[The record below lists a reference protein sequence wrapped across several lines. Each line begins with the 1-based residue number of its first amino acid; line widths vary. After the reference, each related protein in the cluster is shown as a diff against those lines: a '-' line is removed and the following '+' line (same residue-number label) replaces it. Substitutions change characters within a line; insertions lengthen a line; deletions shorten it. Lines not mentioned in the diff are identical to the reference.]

1 MNSYVN
7 ELIEMDSESGA
18 FVRGLKLM
26 LLSIVVLQL
35 HYSAMVGAAG
45 LGRLSVRS
53 SLGQPLL
60 AELDLVGVTPEESAS
75 LAVRFSSG
83 DVKSRNAKSGVDLAG
98 LKMSIEKRE
107 KGQFYIKILGN
118 RPFNDAFL
126 DLPIELSWTGGRIVR
141 DYTALIDPPGYVQ
154 QALTVAP
161 PVVVLPQAI
170 KPAPTANAEPVVQ
183 SEAVDE
189 TAARAPAE
197 LQSNPVA
204 DVTRTPDV
212 ALSKS
217 KAKETISSTDATQT
231 VRVKSGDTLINIANT
246 HKVQGATLEQML
258 IALYRNNLEAFP
270 TGNMNAMKAGQIL
283 RLPDAKQVTNLPHE
297 EAAKV
302 YQAQVNDWRAYL
314 KNLSN
319 TALEVT
325 TSGSAVRGK
334 IATKVDDADVADKR
348 DVVRLS
354 KTDDTKGGKKKGRSQ
369 QADQEDAQAVANELA
384 EAKSRIAE
392 LEKTLEDTKKLMAL
406 NNENFALAQQQAKE
420 RMIALERSTGE
431 QVIAWAMANQ
441 AIAGA
446 IVSSLLMS
454 IVGLAI
460 LFRKRLQ
467 RQRAQSQDGDL
478 GGDLEFSGDSQG
490 NSREFGARFNKDRLT
505 GAASNQGR
513 NEALT
518 EAEIWLASL
527 QSAGVLAT
535 DATAAGQAVMVA
547 ALDLLESVDVIT
559 DDEELYRSVCQNLR
573 VATISQKGSQREAA
587 RLALSLL
594 ESLKVFAPDDQLY
607 LDIGQ
612 NLRRVMNGEAIP
624 AVMGKSAT
632 KETVAE
638 KLQKVEFD
646 FNFEGADQPA
656 KTIAE
661 NVARVSPQS
670 AAQPVQ
676 SASAKPEQTFKID
689 LDDLRLDLGGDKQL
703 PEDKDGNEKKDA
715 NWYDVQQKFDL
726 AKAYHEMG
734 DNEGAIG
741 VLQEVLRDGDK
752 TQKNQADKLLSTLT

>member
-118 RPFNDAFL
+118 RPFNDTFL

-154 QALTVAP
+154 QGLTVAP

-490 NSREFGARFNKDRLT
+490 NAREFGARFNKDRLT

-527 QSAGVLAT
+527 QAAGVQAT

-607 LDIGQ
+607 LDICQ

>member
-98 LKMSIEKRE
+98 LKMSIERRE

-118 RPFNDAFL
+118 RPFNDTFL

-154 QALTVAP
+154 QGLTVAP

-478 GGDLEFSGDSQG
+478 GGDLEFSGDGQG
-490 NSREFGARFNKDRLT
+490 NAREFGARFNKDRLT

-527 QSAGVLAT
+527 QAAGVQAT

-607 LDIGQ
+607 LDICQ

>member
-118 RPFNDAFL
+118 RPFNDTFL

-154 QALTVAP
+154 QGLTVAP

-527 QSAGVLAT
+527 QAAGVQAT

-607 LDIGQ
+607 LDICQ